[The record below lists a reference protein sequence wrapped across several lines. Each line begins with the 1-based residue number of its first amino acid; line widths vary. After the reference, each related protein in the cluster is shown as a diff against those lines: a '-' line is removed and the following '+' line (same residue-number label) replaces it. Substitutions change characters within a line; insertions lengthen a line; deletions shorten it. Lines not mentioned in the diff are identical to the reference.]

1 MARDGKTQP
10 WVWVAVG
17 CGGAVLLGFLVMGGL
32 GFMGWRW
39 ARSFEQQM
47 EDPDAREAKALE
59 VLGAERIPEG
69 YHAMMAMEV
78 PFAMKMAILTDRPP
92 DLEKGGGEAGGSDA
106 DWSEDDLGERGLFYF
121 EMPSWGGERGNLE
134 DFLEGRT
141 DDAEFLRRSSIDLQ
155 RGEPIARGEVA
166 LPGAERARYVVQRG
180 TIGDQGEGLTS
191 TVLVDCAGDERIR
204 LAIWFG
210 PDPQPA
216 AEAVEVDLAGTVGDP
231 ARIGEFLGGFSF
243 CG

>member
-10 WVWVAVG
+10 WVWVVVG
-17 CGGAVLLGFLVMGGL
+17 CGGAVLLGFLVIGGL

-39 ARSFEQQM
+39 ARTFEQQM

-92 DLEKGGGEAGGSDA
+92 DFEGGGGDADGSEE

-180 TIGDQGEGLTS
+180 TIGDQGAGLTS

-216 AEAVEVDLAGTVGDP
+216 AEAVEVDLSGTVGDP
-231 ARIGEFLGGFSF
+231 ARIGEFLGGFRF